1 MAGERSGDD
10 AYSFDVPREADGEEI
25 LQRSSQERLS
35 ALLDA
40 VVAVSSDLELADVLH
55 RIVLAACELV
65 DATYGAL
72 GVIGPSGEDLVEFVT
87 YGVTDDQRAAIGD
100 LPHGRG
106 LLGLIIDSP
115 QPQRVPNIA
124 RHPDSYGFPPNH
136 PPMTSFLGAPVRI
149 RDEVFGNL
157 YLTDKR
163 GATEF
168 SIDDEAILV
177 ALASAAGIAIENA
190 RLYDRTRTQ
199 QQWIDIAYRASSDL
213 LDGVAEDA
221 VLEQVTV
228 RVVDLTA
235 AASCFMARARD
246 GALVVAASTD
256 PSRPVGSEIVDPEL
270 RTSQLGEARFVTT
283 EEHGSTITRFT
294 APLVLGG
301 APLGV
306 LVVDWADGA
315 PSLERV
321 GGLTNFAHR
330 IAVSLGAASAQSERA
345 RSELYED
352 RDRIARDMHDHVIQR
367 LFATGMSLQS
377 AARVSD
383 QGVRD
388 RLERAVDDI
397 DSAIKD
403 IRHTIFGLHRH
414 VGSRALTSEIS
425 TICRDAAVTLGFP
438 PELRLTGRTDDLAE
452 SVAVDVLAV
461 LREGLSNAARHAG
474 ATQVQV
480 SVEVEDHVTVSVVD
494 DGQGLGPGTRRSG
507 LENLARRARHRGGSM
522 SLGPGESSGTRL
534 VWTVPVDE
542 AQPA

>member
-1 MAGERSGDD
+1 M
-10 AYSFDVPREADGEEI
+10 
-25 LQRSSQERLS
+25 S

-40 VVAVSSDLELADVLH
+40 VVAVSSNLDLADVLH

-72 GVIGPSGEDLVEFVT
+72 GVIGPSGKDLVEFVT
-87 YGVTDDQRAAIGD
+87 YGVTDEERAAIGD

-115 QPQRVPNIA
+115 QPQRVAEIA
-124 RHPDSYGFPPNH
+124 RHPESYGFPPNH

-163 GATEF
+163 GAPEF
-168 SIDDEAILV
+168 SVDDEAVLV

-190 RLYDRTRTQ
+190 RLYDRTRSQ
-199 QQWIDIAYRASSDL
+199 QHWIDTAYRASSDL
-213 LDGVAEDA
+213 LNGVGEQT
-221 VLEQVTV
+221 VLQQVTT
-228 RVVDLTA
+228 RVTELTA
-235 AASCFMARARD
+235 ATSCFVARTVD
-246 GALVVAASTD
+246 GALVVRASTD
-256 PSRPVGSEIVDPEL
+256 PGHPEGSEVADPGLRAALLGKPQTVTVDDEGVS
-270 RTSQLGEARFVTT
+270 R
-283 EEHGSTITRFT
+283 TRFT
-294 APLVLGG
+294 APLRLGDV
-301 APLGV
+301 PLGV
-306 LVVDWADGA
+306 LVVDWLEGDR
-315 PSLERV
+315 SLEHV
-321 GGLTNFAHR
+321 GGLTSFAHR
-330 IAVSLGAASAQSERA
+330 LTVSLGAATAQTDRA
-345 RSELYED
+345 RSVLYED

-377 AARVSD
+377 AARASTPA
-383 QGVRD
+383 VRD
-388 RLERAVDDI
+388 RLDRAVDDI

-403 IRHTIFGLHRH
+403 IRHTIFGLHRQ

-425 TICRDAAVTLGFP
+425 AICRDASVTLGFP
-438 PELRLTGRTDDLAE
+438 PELRLTGRTDDLDE

-474 ATQVQV
+474 ATAVQV
-480 SVEVEDHVTVSVVD
+480 SVEVGDDVTVSVVD

-507 LENLARRARHRGGSM
+507 LDNLARRARHRGGSM
-522 SLGPGESSGTRL
+522 ELGPGESAGTRL

-542 AQPA
+542 AEPA